1 MAAAQMKIEAY
12 EAALKSV
19 DNVLRCQKDNVKAI
33 YRKSKVYTFFFFK
46 RDSILKLSSFL
57 GQIVTAMGKMSEGIA
72 LLERALHLD
81 PSSKIVQQDLMR
93 LQAKQK
99 LEVQKERSLYKKMF
113 RLDTDPIPT
122 TPHGKPKIKLT
133 VQ

>member
-1 MAAAQMKIEAY
+1 
-12 EAALKSV
+12 
-19 DNVLRCQKDNVKAI
+19 
-33 YRKSKVYTFFFFK
+33 
-46 RDSILKLSSFL
+46 
-57 GQIVTAMGKMSEGIA
+57 MGNITEGIA

-99 LEVQKERSLYKKMF
+99 LEVQKEKSLYKKMF
-113 RLDTDPIPT
+113 NLDKTPVPT

-133 VQ
+133 VI

>member
-1 MAAAQMKIEAY
+1 
-12 EAALKSV
+12 
-19 DNVLRCQKDNVKAI
+19 
-33 YRKSKVYTFFFFK
+33 
-46 RDSILKLSSFL
+46 
-57 GQIVTAMGKMSEGIA
+57 MGKMNEGIA

-99 LEVQKERSLYKKMF
+99 LEVQKEKSLYRKMF
-113 RLDTDPIPT
+113 RLDAPSVPT

-133 VQ
+133 VIHQALLTK

>member
-1 MAAAQMKIEAY
+1 M
-12 EAALKSV
+12 
-19 DNVLRCQKDNVKAI
+19 
-33 YRKSKVYTFFFFK
+33 T
-46 RDSILKLSSFL
+46 
-57 GQIVTAMGKMSEGIA
+57 QIVTAMGKMSEGIA